1 MITKIKA
8 IVTESINPFFNISL
22 EARLLDVCDKDTVFL
37 YLWKNDKTVVVGKNQ
52 NAFKECK
59 VNLLESEGGHL
70 IRRLTGGGAVFHD
83 VNNLNFTFVAHEDNY
98 DLKKQQTVLLTAAKH
113 LGINA
118 EISGRND
125 ILADGRKFSGN
136 SFLTKGHVKMHN
148 GTVLINTNHDEMAK
162 YLTVSQAKM
171 KSKGVDSVRSRVVN
185 LIEFD
190 NTLTTDKMAKVI
202 LQSFGEVY
210 GMPVEMI
217 SQDQLDTTEI
227 EKLKNDVFA
236 NDNFRFG
243 RNPSFTNSVGKRF
256 DWGEIEVVFQ
266 SDKGVITDVE
276 VFSDALDTD
285 AVQKTKEFL
294 LGKELANLNKTKLD
308 KENKVLIDTVSLF

>member
-8 IVTESINPFFNISL
+8 IVTDSIDPFFNISL
-22 EARLLDVCDKDTVFL
+22 EARLLDVCDENTVYL

-59 VNLLESEGGHL
+59 VTLLESEGGHL
-70 IRRLTGGGAVFHD
+70 VRRLTGGGAVFHD

-98 DLKKQQTVLLTAAKH
+98 DLKKQQTVLLNAARH

-136 SFLTKGHVKMHN
+136 SFLTQGQIKMHN
-148 GTVLINTNHDEMAK
+148 GTVLINTDHSEMAK

-190 NTLTTDKMAKVI
+190 KTLTTDKMAKVI

-210 GMPVEMI
+210 GLPVQMVKY
-217 SQDQLDTTEI
+217 DQLGNDEI
-227 EKLKNDVFA
+227 EKIKTQIFA
-236 NDNFRFG
+236 NDDFRFG
-243 RNPSFTNSVGKRF
+243 RNPSFSNSVSKRF

-266 SDKGVITDVE
+266 SQKGVITDIE
-276 VFSDALDTD
+276 VYSDALDTE
-285 AVQKTKEFL
+285 AVAQTKQFL
-294 LGKELANLNKTKLD
+294 LGKEIAHLNKLKLD
-308 KENKVLIDTVSLF
+308 NENKVLIDTVSLF

>member
-8 IVTESINPFFNISL
+8 IITDSINPFDNISL
-22 EARLLDVCDKDTVFL
+22 EARLLDVCDENTVYL
-37 YLWKNDKTVVVGKNQ
+37 YLWKNGKTVVVGKNQ

-136 SFLTKGHVKMHN
+136 SFLTRGQIKMHN

-210 GMPVEMI
+210 GLPVELVGEE
-217 SQDQLDTTEI
+217 QLDKTQIDKIKNEI
-227 EKLKNDVFA
+227 FA

-243 RNPSFTNSVGKRF
+243 RNPSFSNSVSQRF

-266 SDKGVITDVE
+266 SQKGVITDIE
-276 VFSDALDTD
+276 VFSDALDTE
-285 AVQKTKEFL
+285 AVAQTKQFL
-294 LGKELANLNKTKLD
+294 LSKNIAELNKLKLD
-308 KENKVLIDTVSLF
+308 TKNKVLIDTVSLF

>member
-8 IVTESINPFFNISL
+8 IVTKSIDPFFNISL
-22 EARLLDVCDKDTVFL
+22 EARLLDVCDENTVYL

-59 VNLLESEGGHL
+59 VNQLENEGGHL
-70 IRRLTGGGAVFHD
+70 VRRLTGGGAVFHD

-136 SFLTKGHVKMHN
+136 SFLTKGQIKMHN

-171 KSKGVDSVRSRVVN
+171 QSKGVDSVRSRVVN

-190 NTLTTDKMAKVI
+190 KTLTTDKMTQVI
-202 LQSFGEVY
+202 LQSFGEIY
-210 GMPVEMI
+210 GLPVEMI
-217 SQDQLDTTEI
+217 EQDTLDINEI
-227 EKLKNDVFA
+227 KKLCDEVFA

-243 RNPSFTNSVGKRF
+243 RNPSFSNSVGKRF

-266 SDKGVITDVE
+266 SDKGVITDIE
-276 VFSDALDTD
+276 IYSDALDTD

-294 LGKELANLNKTKLD
+294 LGKEIANLNKTKLD